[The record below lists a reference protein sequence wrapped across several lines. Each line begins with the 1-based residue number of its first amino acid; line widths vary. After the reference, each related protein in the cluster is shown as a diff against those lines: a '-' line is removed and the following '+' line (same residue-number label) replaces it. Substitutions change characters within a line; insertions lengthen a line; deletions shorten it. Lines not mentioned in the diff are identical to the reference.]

1 MKLRKNVQ
9 ASHTNNSKLQ
19 MRGIKGHLKKST
31 SMQKISRAINM
42 VIFCN
47 LPKDSAQYQSKSP
60 HSLKK

>member
-1 MKLRKNVQ
+1 MNLRKNVQ

-31 SMQKISRAINM
+31 SMQKISRAIN
-42 VIFCN
+42 IFCN